1 MGHSKVPQRWCDGEV
16 GCFPLTLG
24 VRCYKVSNPY
34 PTHRGPLY
42 RGGMHQSINVISIQR
57 EIPMNKLREDDIE
70 ITEIEWLEWPGQL
83 KFPLTPYQHQKML
96 TKERTEHANRIAKRI
111 TESP

>member
-57 EIPMNKLREDDIE
+57 EIPMS
-70 ITEIEWLEWPGQL
+70 
-83 KFPLTPYQHQKML
+83 
-96 TKERTEHANRIAKRI
+96 
-111 TESP
+111 ESPNHLSPTPPELSSIRLNYPVVFYR